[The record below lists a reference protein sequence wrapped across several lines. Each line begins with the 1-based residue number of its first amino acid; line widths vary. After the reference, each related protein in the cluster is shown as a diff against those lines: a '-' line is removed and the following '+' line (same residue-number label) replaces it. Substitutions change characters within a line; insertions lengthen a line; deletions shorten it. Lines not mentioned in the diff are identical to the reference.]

1 MSRSFVATTPSVKCA
16 RIDCAMESLPYRVA
30 GTLLLL
36 YAQPPMKIVALPTAA
51 IVIAPLD
58 SPATVPASTSN

>member
-1 MSRSFVATTPSVKCA
+1 
-16 RIDCAMESLPYRVA
+16 MESLPYRVA